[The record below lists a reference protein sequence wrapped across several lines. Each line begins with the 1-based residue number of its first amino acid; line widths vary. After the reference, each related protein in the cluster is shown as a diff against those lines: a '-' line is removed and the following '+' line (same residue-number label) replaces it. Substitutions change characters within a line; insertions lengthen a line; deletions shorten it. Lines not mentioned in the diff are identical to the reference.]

1 MSQSHREPGRSTM
14 KLVAIGSAGSR
25 LGVGVDV
32 VSRWTGGRAA
42 ALQMALRLTNE
53 AFAEQLGISTRTV
66 AAWHREPGVTPRE
79 EFQQLLDICFEKASD
94 AARGRYQVLVAAPAR
109 DVQALRVAVAV
120 IVHDS
125 KVLLVCRRGDDAI
138 SWQFPSGIVKP
149 GSKPEAA
156 AVREA
161 LAETGVHVAVQQHLG
176 ERLHPVTGVQCDYL
190 QCSWL
195 AGEPS
200 NADPDE
206 NVAVM
211 WVATGDVSRFIPADR
226 IYPPVLAV
234 LEGKQ

>member
-1 MSQSHREPGRSTM
+1 M
-14 KLVAIGSAGSR
+14 
-25 LGVGVDV
+25 
-32 VSRWTGGRAA
+32 
-42 ALQMALRLTNE
+42 ALQLAMRATNE
-53 AFAEQLGISTRTV
+53 GFAGVLGISTRTV
-66 AAWHREPGVTPRE
+66 AAWHAAPEVTPRE
-79 EFQQLLDICFEKASD
+79 EFQQILDTAFEKAPEQVRARYEQLVKTP
-94 AARGRYQVLVAAPAR
+94 AA

-120 IVHDS
+120 ITHEGR
-125 KVLLVCRRGDDAI
+125 VLLVCRRGDDAI

-176 ERLHPVTGVQCDYL
+176 ERLHPVTGVQCHYL

-195 AGEPS
+195 AGDAA

-211 WVATGDVSRFIPADR
+211 WVATADVSRFIPADR
-226 IYPPVLAV
+226 IYPPVMAV